1 MMYEIEVS
9 DTTQLRSMVCQVMI
23 KTKRRDKRVLQQL
36 LIKTYRFHYN
46 HQLATDLCDAWKIET
61 QRNKESYLLYSYRYI
76 LFQNIY

>member
-46 HQLATDLCDAWKIET
+46 NQLATDLCDAWKIET
-61 QRNKESYLLYSYRYI
+61 QRSKKSYLLYSYRYI

>member
-36 LIKTYRFHYN
+36 LIKTYRLHYSN
-46 HQLATDLCDAWKIET
+46 QLATDLCDAWKIET
-61 QRNKESYLLYSYRYI
+61 QCSKKSYLLYSYRYI

>member
-46 HQLATDLCDAWKIET
+46 NQLATDLCDAWKIET
-61 QRNKESYLLYSYRYI
+61 QCNKKSYLLYSYRYI
-76 LFQNIY
+76 LFQNIN